1 MPEFS
6 EPVGGGAPRVR
17 IESASRLLEAEDVA
31 NYLGIRTDW
40 VYREV
45 RAGRLADIKT
55 TMVYTH
61 YAPGANEA
69 ELVNGVFQSEVAQQ
83 KPVRTIRGR

>member
-1 MPEFS
+1 
-6 EPVGGGAPRVR
+6 
-17 IESASRLLEAEDVA
+17 
-31 NYLGIRTDW
+31 

-61 YAPGANEA
+61 YVPSANEA